1 MTARIGLWPA
11 ERDAGG
17 ALCYTVVMLRSFD
30 DIEPRLGRR
39 VYVDEAARVIG
50 RVRTGDDV
58 SFWPMAVARGDVNE
72 IVIGRCTNIQD
83 ASVLHVT
90 HDGPYSP
97 GGIAL
102 LVGDEVTVGHQAVL
116 HACTI
121 GARCLIGMG
130 AIVMDGAVIEDE
142 VMLAAGSLV
151 APGKRLQS
159 RHLYQGSPARKV
171 RALTG
176 REIEML
182 AYSAA
187 HYVRLKDRYLRS

>member
-1 MTARIGLWPA
+1 
-11 ERDAGG
+11 
-17 ALCYTVVMLRSFD
+17 MLRPYD
-30 DIEPRLGRR
+30 KYAPELGQR

-50 RVRTGDDV
+50 RVRAGDDV

-72 IVIGRCTNIQD
+72 IVIGQRTNIQD
-83 ASVLHVT
+83 AAVLHVT

-97 GGIAL
+97 GGIPL
-102 LVGDEVTVGHQAVL
+102 LVGDEVTVGHSAVL
-116 HACTI
+116 HACTV

-130 AIVMDGAVIEDE
+130 AIVMDGVVIEDE

-151 APGKRLQS
+151 APRKRLLGG
-159 RHLYQGSPARKV
+159 HLYQGSPARKV
-171 RALTG
+171 RALSE

-187 HYVRLKDRYLRS
+187 HYVRLKDQYLSQSLP

>member
-1 MTARIGLWPA
+1 MPA
-11 ERDAGG
+11 YGRRPRDAGA
-17 ALCYTVVMLRSFD
+17 ALCYTVAMLRSHGN
-30 DIEPRLGRR
+30 ISPVLGRR

-50 RVRTGDDV
+50 RVRAGDDV

-72 IVIGRCTNIQD
+72 IVIGQRTNIQD
-83 ASVLHVT
+83 GSVLHVT

-102 LVGDEVTVGHQAVL
+102 QVGDEVTVGHKAVL
-116 HACTI
+116 HACTV

-130 AIVMDGAVIEDE
+130 AIVMDGAVLEDE

-151 APGKRLQS
+151 APGKRLQGGY
-159 RHLYQGSPARKV
+159 LYQGSPARKV
-171 RALTG
+171 RALDE
-176 REIEML
+176 REVGML

-187 HYVRLKDRYLRS
+187 HYVRLKDQYLSAMP